1 MTFNWIR
8 AASPPLFWTLWF
20 QVALLAISL
29 LGLMADSRQV
39 MGINAWIK
47 PLKFC
52 LSVMIYLLTV
62 AWLLK
67 DLKLGWPGAVIGW
80 GIAAAMVVENGL
92 IVLQA
97 YRGVTSHFNTSNAL
111 DGAIFG
117 VMGVFI
123 AFNTLLMA
131 WLLVLAWLPH
141 ADLSP
146 GYLAGVRWGL
156 LLFFAGSLQAGLM
169 LRIMAHTVGMRDGGP
184 GLPLLNWSTK
194 AGDLRIGH
202 FIALH
207 ALQALPIAG
216 WLLDRAGVV
225 AAPVAVLVLAAGMAA
240 AFVLVTLQA
249 LAGKPLFF

>member
-1 MTFNWIR
+1 MTLGGLR
-8 AASPPLFWTLWF
+8 AASAPLDWTAWF
-20 QVALLAISL
+20 QVTLLVVSL
-29 LGLMADSRQV
+29 MGLMLDSRQV
-39 MGINAWIK
+39 MGVNAWIK

-52 LSVMIYLLTV
+52 VSVLIYLVTV

-97 YRGVTSHFNTSNAL
+97 YRGVTSHFNTSNAI

-117 VMGVFI
+117 IMGVFI
-123 AFNTLLMA
+123 ALNTVLMA
-131 WLLVLAWLPH
+131 WLLVLSWMPQAG
-141 ADLSP
+141 LSP
-146 GYLAGVRWGL
+146 GYLAGIRWGL

-184 GLPLLNWSTK
+184 GLPLLNWSTR

-225 AAPVAVLVLAAGMAA
+225 AAPVTVLILAAAMAA
-240 AFVLVTLQA
+240 AFVLTTLQA